1 MSIKSKRVCF
11 SPDVNNDIPT
21 IFLKHSCYYGDSGRI
36 LRNNKKSEIG
46 RTSINFKVSK
56 ESKLSPLRF
65 LVKLGTKVASS
76 IRSVSIRRRS
86 SRKVSSS
93 STLVR
98 SRSISDLTDSH
109 RAETVED
116 CIEFLHSSSS
126 RERPSFS

>member
-11 SPDVNNDIPT
+11 SPNVNDIPT
-21 IFLKHSCYYGDSGRI
+21 IFLKKREIESG
-36 LRNNKKSEIG
+36 
-46 RTSINFKVSK
+46 NFKLTK
-56 ESKLSPLRF
+56 EQSRLSSPLKY
-65 LVKLGTKVASS
+65 LVQLGTKVASS
-76 IRSVSIRRRS
+76 IRSVSMKRRS

-98 SRSISDLTDSH
+98 SRSVSDLTDSH

>member
-11 SPDVNNDIPT
+11 SPNVNDIPT
-21 IFLKHSCYYGDSGRI
+21 IFLKKREITSG
-36 LRNNKKSEIG
+36 
-46 RTSINFKVSK
+46 NFKFTT
-56 ESKLSPLRF
+56 ESKLSSPLKF
-65 LVKLGTKVASS
+65 LVQLGTKVASS
-76 IRSVSIRRRS
+76 IKSVSMKRRS

>member
-11 SPDVNNDIPT
+11 SPNVNDIPT
-21 IFLKHSCYYGDSGRI
+21 IFLKKRD
-36 LRNNKKSEIG
+36 
-46 RTSINFKVSK
+46 FKFTT
-56 ESKLSPLRF
+56 ESKLSPPLKF
-65 LVKLGTKVASS
+65 LVQLGTKVASS
-76 IRSVSIRRRS
+76 IKSVSMKRTS

>member
-1 MSIKSKRVCF
+1 MSNKSKRVCF
-11 SPDVNNDIPT
+11 SPHVNDIPT
-21 IFLKHSCYYGDSGRI
+21 IFLK
-36 LRNNKKSEIG
+36 KKREIG
-46 RTSINFKVSK
+46 NGNFKLTK
-56 ESKLSPLRF
+56 EKSRLAPLKF

-76 IRSVSIRRRS
+76 IRSVSMKRRS

-116 CIEFLHSSSS
+116 CIEFLHSSST